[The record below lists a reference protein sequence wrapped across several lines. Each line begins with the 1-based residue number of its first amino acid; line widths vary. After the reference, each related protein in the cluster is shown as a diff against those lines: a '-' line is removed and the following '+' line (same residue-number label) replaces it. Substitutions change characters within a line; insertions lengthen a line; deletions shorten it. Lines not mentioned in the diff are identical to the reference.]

1 MEIRR
6 LRPDDDRNALSRVY
20 EESWKHAYRGIIPQ
34 DYLDGIPRGQWAASA
49 DKPSVST
56 LVMFEDGELIGTSS
70 FCSSRFEDMAGWGEI
85 VSIYLLPGFTG
96 KGYGKQLFGE
106 VLRGLKETGF
116 RDIFLWVL
124 EENTNARGFYERQG
138 FVPNGKYLDDNIG
151 GTPLREIM
159 YIKTQK
165 DSSI

>member
-1 MEIRR
+1 MEIRK
-6 LRPDDDRNALSRVY
+6 LSPDDDRNALSRVY

-56 LVMFEDGELIGTSS
+56 LVMFEEGEMIGTSS
-70 FCSSRFEDMAGWGEI
+70 FCPSRFEDMAGWGEI
-85 VSIYLLPGFTG
+85 VSIYILPDFMG
-96 KGYGKQLFGE
+96 KGYGKQLFEE

-138 FVPNGKYLDDNIG
+138 FVPNGKYFDDNIG
-151 GTPLREIM
+151 GKPLREIM